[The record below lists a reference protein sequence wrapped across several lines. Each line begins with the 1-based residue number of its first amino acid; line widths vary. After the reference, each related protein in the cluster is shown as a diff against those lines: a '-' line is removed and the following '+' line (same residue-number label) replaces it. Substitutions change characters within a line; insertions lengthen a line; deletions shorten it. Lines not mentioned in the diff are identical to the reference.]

1 MILNDTAVKHLMQ
14 QGCIEH
20 GIDHKVRE
28 VVVNGVN
35 ITVPSYGLEPAGY
48 TFRLGMDI
56 LVPSG
61 YFMSN
66 IGQHLGINDYRD
78 GKPLGIQY
86 PNQFERLP
94 AKELIDPT
102 RDIALYVIQPGQFF
116 LGSSIEYFRVPT
128 NMIARFVPKSTNERI
143 GFEMNTMTGE
153 PGWEGNITVEMRN
166 TTNYPLYLYTGFG
179 CMQVHFEQLTG
190 VAENPY
196 AGAYQQQVGITLAA
210 L

>member
-1 MILNDTAVKHLMQ
+1 MILNDTDIKLLMQ
-14 QGCIEH
+14 RGCIEH
-20 GIDHKVRE
+20 GIDHKVRD
-28 VVVNGVN
+28 VTFNGN
-35 ITVPSYGLEPAGY
+35 TFRVPSYGLEPAGY

-56 LVPSG
+56 LIPTG
-61 YFMSN
+61 TFMSN
-66 IGQHLGINDYRD
+66 VEIPMEIFDFD
-78 GKPLGIQY
+78 GKPLPQSK
-86 PNQFERLP
+86 PNRFKRLD
-94 AKELIDPT
+94 ALKLIDPT
-102 RDIALYVIQPGQFF
+102 QDIALYKIDPGQFF

-153 PGWEGNITVEMRN
+153 PGWEGTITVEMRN
-166 TTNYPLYLYTGFG
+166 TTQYPLYLYTGVG

-196 AGAYQQQVGITLAA
+196 DGAYQQQVGITLAA